1 MALIEI
7 NWKPDTRRLWVF
19 GAVALA
25 VFALLA
31 AWIYVT
37 GRIGGFEVGEFAALA
52 ASVFLWILAAACGL
66 LALMAPAALRPL
78 YVGLSLATAPIGL
91 VVSFLLLAMVFYGV
105 LTPIG
110 LVMRWMGRDPLG
122 RRFDPQA
129 RGYWVARRR
138 VDDIKRYFRQ
148 F

>member
-7 NWKPDTRRLWVF
+7 NWKPDARRLRVF
-19 GAVALA
+19 GAAALA

-31 AWIYVT
+31 TWIYVT
-37 GRIGGFEVGEFAALA
+37 GRIGGFEVGESVALA
-52 ASVFLWILAAACGL
+52 TSVFLWILSAACGL

-91 VVSFLLLAMVFYGV
+91 GVSFLLLAMVFYGV

-110 LVMRWMGRDPLG
+110 LVLRWMGRDPLQ
-122 RRFDPQA
+122 RRFAPQA
-129 RGYWVARRR
+129 RSYWVARRR
-138 VDDIKRYFRQ
+138 VDDIRRYFRQ